1 MLVNTKFFGEVD
13 VNENKIVTITNGL
26 LGFENL
32 TKYVL
37 IPHDKDNMFKWFQ
50 SVEDVSVCFL
60 VVEPVTFML
69 NYSLEISDE
78 VVERLSI
85 KVAEDV
91 ITYALVVIPDDP
103 LKISAN
109 LCGPLVINMV
119 NRLGMQVVS
128 MNPHHQVKHFIIE
141 ELKANTT
148 KLMQNVS
155 MTFGQPAPPATE
167 PSAKADDEKKNEFSI
182 FESAVTENSFD
193 FAALN
198 TLMG

>member
-1 MLVNTKFFGEVD
+1 MLVKTKFFGEVEVSD
-13 VNENKIVTITNGL
+13 GKIVTIMNGL

-32 TKYVL
+32 TRYVL

-78 VVERLSI
+78 VVDKISI
-85 KVAEDV
+85 KSADDV

-109 LCGPLVINMV
+109 LCGPLVINTV

-128 MNPHHQVKHFIIE
+128 MNPQHQVKHYIID
-141 ELKANTT
+141 ELKANTS

-155 MTFGQPAPPATE
+155 LTFGPPASSVGDTAAAE
-167 PSAKADDEKKNEFSI
+167 EKKNEFSI
-182 FESAVTENSFD
+182 FESAVTENAFD

-198 TLMG
+198 GMMG